1 MPFNQSPSKAQS
13 VLGVSSPEFDGWIDL
28 TPADFTRHLQRVLSK
43 DANLSSQTISD
54 ILSYIQALPLPRRDV
69 TPSQRIEFDR
79 IGVSLW
85 NTCCKLGKSDGRAQ
99 DVKDLAT
106 SRHTSAEEPT
116 RVSL

>member
-13 VLGVSSPEFDGWIDL
+13 VL
-28 TPADFTRHLQRVLSK
+28 DFARHLQRLLSK
-43 DANLSSQTISD
+43 DANVSSQTISD
-54 ILSYIQALPLPRRDV
+54 TLSYIQALPLPRRDV

-79 IGVSLW
+79 FGVSLW

-106 SRHTSAEEPT
+106 SMYTSAKEPT
-116 RVSL
+116 WISF